1 MKPLSLII
9 AFLPLIA
16 FSLLSRVLPRG
27 SIAVLGF
34 TVGKND
40 DRWLAA
46 AAR

>member
-1 MKPLSLII
+1 MKPLSLVI

-16 FSLLSRVLPRG
+16 FSPLSRVLPHG

-34 TVGKND
+34 TVGKSD
-40 DRWLAA
+40 DRWLAT